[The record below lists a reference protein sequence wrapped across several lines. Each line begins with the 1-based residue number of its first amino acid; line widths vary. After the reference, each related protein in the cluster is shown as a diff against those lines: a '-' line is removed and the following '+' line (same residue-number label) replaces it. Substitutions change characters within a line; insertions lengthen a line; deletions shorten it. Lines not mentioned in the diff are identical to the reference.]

1 MHLYQSM
8 VPHLSHNATT
18 GSESIS
24 PALEAKAKLPDA
36 RTVEDKKQMSRL
48 FSNDGTGK
56 DAAAAG
62 TFTTVTYYSLQVLMP
77 CITLYQS
84 MLPLIAHV
92 RRC

>member
-1 MHLYQSM
+1 MSCLS
-8 VPHLSHNATT
+8 HLSHTATT
-18 GSESIS
+18 GRESIR

-36 RTVEDKKQMSRL
+36 RTVEDKKQLERL
-48 FSNDGTGK
+48 FSNDNTGK

-62 TFTTVTYYSLQVLMP
+62 AFTTVTYYSIQVLVP

-84 MLPLIAHV
+84 LVPLIVHV

>member
-1 MHLYQSM
+1 
-8 VPHLSHNATT
+8 LSHTATT
-18 GSESIS
+18 GSESIR
-24 PALEAKAKLPDA
+24 PALEAKAKAPKD
-36 RTVEDKKQMSRL
+36 RTAEDKKQLRRL

-62 TFTTVTYYSLQVLMP
+62 AFTTVTYYTLQVLMP

-84 MLPLIAHV
+84 LVPLIVHV

>member
-1 MHLYQSM
+1 MSCLS
-8 VPHLSHNATT
+8 HLSHTATT
-18 GSESIS
+18 GSESIR

-36 RTVEDKKQMSRL
+36 RTAEDKKHMERL
-48 FSNDGTGK
+48 FSSDGTGK

-62 TFTTVTYYSLQVLMP
+62 TFTAVSCNSLQELMP

-84 MLPLIAHV
+84 LVPLIVHV